1 MAEQNNEYRD
11 TEDLGNRS
19 PASDEAKEQNA
30 SGQRGGP
37 RSEGQRSD
45 ADHQVPQT
53 SGRRGAQHEENPEER
68 KHFEA
73 GQAPSEQ
80 GEKDHPSPHVI
91 AQGQGQQGV
100 RGQSPSHGAHREQS
114 EEEAQ
119 GGSPQGTHTRSA
131 QHGRQQMPGDR

>member
-1 MAEQNNEYRD
+1 MAEENNEYRD
-11 TEDLGNRS
+11 AKDLGSRS
-19 PASDEAKEQNA
+19 PASDEAKQQNA

-45 ADHQVPQT
+45 SDHQVPQT
-53 SGRRGAQHEENPEER
+53 SGRRGAQHEEGPEER

-80 GEKDHPSPHVI
+80 GETDHPSPHVI
-91 AQGQGQQGV
+91 AQGQQGIG
-100 RGQSPSHGAHREQS
+100 GQSASHGAHREQS

-119 GGSPQGTHTRSA
+119 GGSPQGTHTRHA